1 MVEYIKQILFKQ
13 IYNAPL
19 SKTLALSALIILT
32 CSCTNYYRH
41 LEPATAA
48 TGAQSALFSQQTEGL
63 AYDTNVR
70 FRKTEVSGIL
80 FIQPQDSSRYR
91 MAMTT
96 KMGQKIFDFSLDP
109 QNFTVNYCFP
119 QLNRKIILQLLEA
132 DLRLLTQQFD
142 SRSATVR
149 TFTDTQRQQTVFRI
163 KNGKSYL
170 YFRYDPTTQL
180 LAGIESGNKRRPKI
194 IAGLQ
199 DYQGTLPQ
207 RISLE
212 HRMIFPLRLDLTWVS
227 LNDE

>member
-1 MVEYIKQILFKQ
+1 MPTKILAS
-13 IYNAPL
+13 I
-19 SKTLALSALIILT
+19 SLIILT
-32 CSCTNYYRH
+32 CSCSNYYRH
-41 LEPATAA
+41 LEPANVEKKEQPPIFT
-48 TGAQSALFSQQTEGL
+48 QQNEGL

-132 DLRLLTQQFD
+132 DLRLLTQHFD
-142 SRSATVR
+142 GQSVAKA
-149 TFTDTQRQQTVFRI
+149 FTDTQRQQTVFRI

-170 YFRYDPTTQL
+170 YFRYDKPDEQP
-180 LAGIESGNKRRPKI
+180 AGMESGSKRRPKI
-194 IAGLQ
+194 IAGLA
-199 DYQGTLPQ
+199 DYEGALPH
-207 RISLE
+207 RIKLE

-227 LNDE
+227 LNNE

>member
-1 MVEYIKQILFKQ
+1 MAKHIRQILLKQ
-13 IYNAPL
+13 IYNTPL
-19 SKTLALSALIILT
+19 SKTLALTALIILT

-41 LEPATAA
+41 LEPAAA
-48 TGAQSALFSQQTEGL
+48 EKTEQPPIFSQQTEGL

-132 DLRLLTQQFD
+132 DLRLLTEHFD
-142 SRSATVR
+142 SLSAASA
-149 TFTDTQRQQTVFRI
+149 FTDTKRGQTVFRI
-163 KNGKSYL
+163 KRGKSYL

-194 IAGLQ
+194 IAGLA
-199 DYQGTLPQ
+199 DYEGALPH
-207 RISLE
+207 RIKLE
-212 HRMIFPLRLDLTWVS
+212 HRMIFPLRLDLSWVS